1 MSYTFSILKIEFIH
15 FVLSIQQ
22 AIGRAALDED
32 LQRGDE
38 YIELFIEYYY
48 NIEYYYIIIIILL
61 LLYNYL

>member
-15 FVLSIQQ
+15 FVLFIQQ
-22 AIGRAALDED
+22 AIGRAALVED

-48 NIEYYYIIIIILL
+48 NIEYYYIIF
-61 LLYNYL
+61 LYYYL

>member
-48 NIEYYYIIIIILL
+48 IIIVI
-61 LLYNYL
+61 